1 MNFRHILS
9 FSFLLSLAVCASAQ
23 TRSVGVDSSGVLS
36 APTNFKGTNF
46 QENKIVYCDPINGN
60 DNTAQYGTINAYA
73 GISNAFRA
81 IVNNT
86 TLRIRGL
93 NTVGTIGYTTN
104 APLKLYSLTNVVI
117 EGEGG
122 AIIQAGGLG
131 SLISM
136 GFCSNVVFRNFTLS
150 GVLTNNQLSGQ
161 SGSIWIEGDCSD
173 IKMENTI
180 HTKWINQAFV
190 TYRHP
195 DSGWGF
201 ERFSVRNNLFEYV
214 GFTNAFAG
222 LPNDGT
228 AVVICGNFVDICDNY
243 FRYNLRDFESFT
255 HTDALPDQV
264 WKHYRITGNISE
276 GAIEESIAQGATNV
290 QNWVI
295 ANNVIK
301 MYATNRTANAAP
313 QKATTWFG
321 GKNIAFVNN
330 SISGA
335 EYAMLFKADNNAFYE
350 DWNIHGNLFTDIGK
364 NAIYPIVKAVGYD
377 NQYKRIAIDNNI
389 FNVIGEYAILGGFSD
404 GSIRNNIFVDVGTN
418 GANNRVIS
426 FGTSTLADGGVFAI
440 TNSTNT
446 IISGNIIVNSS
457 AATAYT
463 DGTIVITDRAYSMN
477 VRDNT
482 ILAGSAPIINST
494 ALGPSS
500 RAGSVTLS
508 SGLATVSTTQ
518 VFTNSYIFLQP
529 VATANAVSAVCV
541 TNRTAGTSFQ
551 IRSSSNTDGNRV
563 DWFIAS
569 P

>member
-1 MNFRHILS
+1 MMKKLLAS
-9 FSFLLSLAVCASAQ
+9 FCLLLPLLGYSQ
-23 TRSVGVDSSGVLS
+23 TRTVGVNSSGVLT
-36 APTNFKGTNF
+36 APSNFKGTNF
-46 QENKIVYCDPINGN
+46 QQNNIIYCDPINGN
-60 DNTAQYGTINAYA
+60 DTTAQYGTINAYA

-81 IVNNT
+81 VVNNT

-93 NTVGTIGYTTN
+93 NTVGTIGYGTN

-131 SLISM
+131 SLIAM
-136 GFCSNVVFRNFTLS
+136 GFCSNVVIRNLEFS
-150 GVLTNNQLSGQ
+150 GVLTNNQLGGQ
-161 SGSIWIEGDCSD
+161 SGSIWIEGDSSD
-173 IKMENTI
+173 VRLENTI
-180 HTKWINQAFV
+180 HRKWINQAFV

-195 DSGWGF
+195 DAGWGY
-201 ERFSVRNNLFEYV
+201 ERFAVRNNLFEYV
-214 GFTNAFAG
+214 GFTNYSG
-222 LPNDGT
+222 IQPNDGT
-228 AVVICGNFVDICDNY
+228 AVVVCGNFVDITDNY
-243 FRYNLRDFESFT
+243 FRYNLRDIETFT

-276 GAIEESIAQGATNV
+276 GAIEEFLAQGATNV
-290 QNWVI
+290 QNWVV
-295 ANNVIK
+295 ANNVVK

-313 QKATTWFG
+313 QKATTWYG
-321 GKNIAFVNN
+321 GKNIVFANN

-335 EYAMLFKADNNAFYE
+335 EYAMLFKADNTAFYE
-350 DWNIHGNLFTDIGK
+350 DWNIHNNLFTDIG
-364 NAIYPIVKAVGYD
+364 NHAIYPIVKAVGYD

-389 FNVIGEYAILGGFSD
+389 FNVIGGYAILGGFSD

-418 GANNRVIS
+418 GPNNRVIS
-426 FGTSTLADGGVFAI
+426 FGTSTLADGGGFAI

-446 IISGNIIVNSS
+446 TISGNIIVNSS
-457 AATAYT
+457 ASTAYT
-463 DGTIVITDRAYSMN
+463 DGTIVVTDRAYSMN

-482 ILAGSAPIINST
+482 ILAGSAPVINS
-494 ALGPSS
+494 AAYGPSS

-508 SGLATVSTTQ
+508 SGLATVNTTQ

-529 VATANAVSAVCV
+529 VATANAVAAVCV

-551 IRSSSNTDGNRV
+551 IRSTSNTDGNRV